1 MISDNRLSGNTVE
14 INKLQRKKV
23 FDTLSTLR
31 HHISSY
37 PEKYCR
43 VGEKNFRFVKMKFSI
58 FKKQFLFT
66 RKCISL
72 KNTAVHN

>member
-1 MISDNRLSGNTVE
+1 MLFISDNGLSGNTVE

-43 VGEKNFRFVKMKFSI
+43 VGEKNFRLV
-58 FKKQFLFT
+58 
-66 RKCISL
+66 
-72 KNTAVHN
+72 